1 MKAVAGLPHPVGEW
15 HLQMCVAVVLTRLP
29 QLRGCDVELVVSA
42 VAALAVVSFVAVMFV
57 MAVVLAMVLAN
68 AVAAVVAGLA
78 GDVCG

>member
-1 MKAVAGLPHPVGEW
+1 M
-15 HLQMCVAVVLTRLP
+15 
-29 QLRGCDVELVVSA
+29 VVST

-78 GDVCG
+78 GDVCGLCLLRLRCHCGGGDAVDGGKMQWMFGLVVSRLQR